1 MKRMKKIFVLLIVL
15 FLLASTIQVAFAEP
29 PGPVDASCNMISS
42 WWPPDPDTGEDT
54 GPGNAYG
61 VAPGQLRGMYIVHNG
76 SHPSWYTN
84 GASNMDILCP

>member
-1 MKRMKKIFVLLIVL
+1 MKRIQKMFVLLVVL
-15 FLLASTIQVAFAEP
+15 FLLASTIQVAFANP
-29 PGPVDASCNMISS
+29 PGPVDASCNMVAS

-61 VAPGQLRGMYIVHNG
+61 VEPGERGMYNVHFGNPRG
-76 SHPSWYTN
+76 EYTN